1 MTRCMLALILVV
13 TALIV
18 PSFSAVRSPVS
29 SPASARHKRLA
40 VPQPGKPP
48 ADAWQFTRTDH
59 FDIAYAPELA
69 PQVER
74 MRAQAEDAY
83 QQVSSDLQHALSLR
97 PMLVLFST
105 RGDLERA
112 LASGTV
118 PPHHEHILL
127 SLDPPARIAG
137 DFVHELAHVF
147 AFDIVPSSTRTDF
160 PRWMNEGLAEFERGE
175 WAEEDHAV
183 VREMLRTNRLP
194 RLNDLTVGASAEQ
207 ARLLKILG
215 HAAFDFLVSR
225 AGQGSVRQVL
235 LSLRES
241 VDNPTDKY
249 VTAIGL
255 SADDFDRRFG
265 EYLKARFPVQP

>member
-1 MTRCMLALILVV
+1 MTRCTLAFILVV

-18 PSFSAVRSPVS
+18 PIFSAGPS
-29 SPASARHKRLA
+29 SASLPASSRHIQQPP
-40 VPQPGKPP
+40 VPQPGRPP
-48 ADAWQFTRTDH
+48 SRWQFTKTDH
-59 FDIAYAPELA
+59 FDIAYAPELT

-74 MRAQAEDAY
+74 MRGQAERAY

-118 PPHHEHILL
+118 PRHHEHILL
-127 SLDPPARIAG
+127 SLDPPARIEG

-147 AFDIVPSSTRTDF
+147 AFDIVPASARTDF
-160 PRWMNEGLAEFERGE
+160 PRWMHEGLAEFERGE
-175 WAEEDHAV
+175 WAEEDHAI

-194 RLNDLTVGASAEQ
+194 RLSDLTVGASAEQ
-207 ARLLKILG
+207 ARLLKIIG

-235 LSLRES
+235 LSWRES
-241 VDNPTDKY
+241 VDNPTDTY
-249 VTAIGL
+249 LTAIGL